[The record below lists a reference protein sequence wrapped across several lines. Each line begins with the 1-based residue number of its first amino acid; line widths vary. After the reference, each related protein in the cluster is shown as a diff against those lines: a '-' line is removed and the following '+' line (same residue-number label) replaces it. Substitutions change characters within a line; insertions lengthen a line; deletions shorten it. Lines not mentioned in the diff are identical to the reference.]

1 MIDEDVVQTMGYV
14 GEVESFYFSQ
24 HKLVYR
30 RIEKVLLVVQY
41 TILLEVVRQIT
52 YTRTYTNSIT
62 WKELVYEGVLFLV
75 WELRHNCSNIP
86 SASFTSWK
94 FDIEHCLL
102 LLAISRGS
110 VDQVWSVAV
119 GDVVSN

>member
-24 HKLVYR
+24 LKLVYR

-62 WKELVYEGVLFLV
+62 
-75 WELRHNCSNIP
+75 
-86 SASFTSWK
+86 
-94 FDIEHCLL
+94 
-102 LLAISRGS
+102 
-110 VDQVWSVAV
+110 
-119 GDVVSN
+119 